1 MRAVVLGSSGFLGRH
16 LARSLVSAGHD
27 VIGISRGASAQPFS
41 SDNHIDADLDL
52 ARPGDLERFLT
63 PGSSLI
69 AALPSG
75 FPGLKNPSAQEYLFD
90 SEDFLQRVFR
100 VAENAG
106 VARFFFCSSG
116 GAVYGDSS
124 TRPFSEDVKASPIS
138 EYGMIKKRAE
148 DVLLSLSQQGET
160 QAIIWRIAN
169 AYGPG
174 QGSAKGQGLIPNIVT
189 TLLRNEPVPVMGD
202 GSMIRDYIYVRDIGR
217 IGARM
222 VTAPLQHTIYN
233 LGTGVGHSVEVV
245 LDMVSKLLRQNIK
258 FRRVDQP
265 VDFVNHS
272 VLDNARLRGAL
283 PGLIFTPFE
292 DGLRSFLASSPQVS
306 LSNEL

>member
-1 MRAVVLGSSGFLGRH
+1 
-16 LARSLVSAGHD
+16 

-41 SDNHIDADLDL
+41 SDNYIDADLDL

-75 FPGLKNPSAQEYLFD
+75 FPGLKKPSAQEYLFD
-90 SEDFLQRVFR
+90 SEDFLQRMFR

-116 GAVYGDSS
+116 GAVYGNSS

-174 QGSAKGQGLIPNIVT
+174 QGPAKGQGLIPSIVT
-189 TLLRNEPVPVMGD
+189 SLLRNEPVPVMGD

-222 VTAPLQHTIYN
+222 VTERLHHAVYN
-233 LGTGVGHSVEVV
+233 LGTGVGHSVGDVVNIVARLLKQKIEV
-245 LDMVSKLLRQNIK
+245 
-258 FRRVDQP
+258 RRVGKP
-265 VDFVNHS
+265 ASFVDYS
-272 VLDNARLRGAL
+272 VLDTTRLRAGL
-283 PGLIFTPFE
+283 PGLTLTSFE
-292 DGLRSFLASSPQVS
+292 DGLRDFLASSPQS
-306 LSNEL
+306 FLTKESHP